1 MGCTDRQ
8 TTRKHNSFNTLY
20 GNRGIKK
27 SLTFFGI
34 SSLGRG
40 LDSESRSFF
49 PSLVELPGGWELI
62 PFTISGMGETNGN
75 STLLLELE
83 SFLSLEPGL
92 LSFCSLL
99 ALLDLAWWLL
109 ILWLEYVSVTRPLA
123 WRTVLESEFVVAL
136 PLLAEFDEG
145 RELLGLEEVVGND
158 GGRSD
163 FEDWLLLD
171 VLDCVLLASPPPPE
185 GGGFV
190 LPPEELSFDR
200 FGALSLFLSCE
211 EGRCAL
217 FVDDDDDEVVD
228 DDDDADVGG
237 AGPDSRFAPL
247 EDEAPAGACLGW
259 WGRFCNAASA
269 GEFFTWPEDL
279 LLLEGCPWSV
289 LGTLNCPL
297 ITGKWLM
304 FLLSPGNGVW
314 GWYWM
319 PCKCP
324 SSLGFSPFT

>member
-8 TTRKHNSFNTLY
+8 TTRKHNSSDTLDE
-20 GNRGIKK
+20 NRGIKK

-75 STLLLELE
+75 SRLLLELE
-83 SFLSLEPGL
+83 SFLSLELGF

-145 RELLGLEEVVGND
+145 RELLGLGRSCWQWWWAVRFRGLTTTGCSRLCITSITTPTRRWWLCSATWGTVLWSLWCAVLVPVMWRRSMCFVCWWRWRWSRWWWWWCWCRWGRSRLALRTL
-158 GGRSD
+158 GGRSTS
-163 FEDWLLLD
+163 WHLLGLVRALLQCRISRGILHLTRGPTTAWGLSLICLGHSQLPIDYWEVAD
-171 VLDCVLLASPPPPE
+171 VL
-185 GGGFV
+185 
-190 LPPEELSFDR
+190 
-200 FGALSLFLSCE
+200 ALS
-211 EGRCAL
+211 RQ
-217 FVDDDDDEVVD
+217 
-228 DDDDADVGG
+228 
-237 AGPDSRFAPL
+237 R
-247 EDEAPAGACLGW
+247 CLG
-259 WGRFCNAASA
+259 
-269 GEFFTWPEDL
+269 L
-279 LLLEGCPWSV
+279 V
-289 LGTLNCPL
+289 LDA
-297 ITGKWLM
+297 M
-304 FLLSPGNGVW
+304 
-314 GWYWM
+314 
-319 PCKCP
+319 
-324 SSLGFSPFT
+324 